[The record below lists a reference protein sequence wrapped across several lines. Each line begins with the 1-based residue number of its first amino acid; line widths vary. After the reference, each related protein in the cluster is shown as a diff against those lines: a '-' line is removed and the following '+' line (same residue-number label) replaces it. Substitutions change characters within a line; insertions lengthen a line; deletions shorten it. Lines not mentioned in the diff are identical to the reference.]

1 MHSASAY
8 CTCISMY
15 LYCSLYHY
23 QCSATSLDCKV
34 ELCRCTL
41 YAKPHMYTYMTY
53 VYRIST
59 MSLCTLHQYQT
70 VSVCYDLTQ
79 LHKEYQQSTILSFR
93 SLFCT
98 LSRSCACLLISD
110 LQRPESSTCMHMWA
124 QATVQQVH
132 WVWRQRDLRDMQG
145 VWRWQHTRAQAT
157 AQKVLHLWGPCQSHG
172 DSVVMSI

>member
-1 MHSASAY
+1 MICDSQKHSLHAVSVSPVSVYVSVSISNSVIVSTITQHTERITMHSASAY

-23 QCSATSLDCKV
+23 QCSATSLNCKV

-132 WVWRQRDLRDMQG
+132 
-145 VWRWQHTRAQAT
+145 
-157 AQKVLHLWGPCQSHG
+157 
-172 DSVVMSI
+172 

>member
-1 MHSASAY
+1 
-8 CTCISMY
+8 
-15 LYCSLYHY
+15 
-23 QCSATSLDCKV
+23 
-34 ELCRCTL
+34 
-41 YAKPHMYTYMTY
+41 
-53 VYRIST
+53 

-124 QATVQQVH
+124 QATVHQVH

-145 VWRWQHTRAQAT
+145 VWRWQHTRAQST
-157 AQKVLHLWGPCQSHG
+157 AQQVLHLWGPCQSHG
-172 DSVVMSI
+172 DSVNNVHISERMFVDFQRWVENVRIIGDRGEDFQYTMHKLDRTTRCREFILQMDNDS

>member
-1 MHSASAY
+1 
-8 CTCISMY
+8 MY
-15 LYCSLYHY
+15 QYVLILLVVSLSVFCDLA
-23 QCSATSLDCKV
+23 QLQSRV
-34 ELCRCTL
+34 MLCRCTL

-79 LHKEYQQSTILSFR
+79 EHKEYQQSTILSFR

-124 QATVQQVH
+124 QAIVQQVH
-132 WVWRQRDLRDMQG
+132 PSSHV
-145 VWRWQHTRAQAT
+145 TIIS
-157 AQKVLHLWGPCQSHG
+157 VLL
-172 DSVVMSI
+172 